1 MKIARIFT
9 MLVIT
14 ALAALCFSASALA
27 AVTLPKGTKEIG
39 DEAFSGVPL
48 PKYFAIRS
56 GVEKI
61 GSGAFAGTGVVQFWL
76 PKTLKEIAPDAFD
89 ESATFVCSPGTY
101 AEQWCEENK
110 ADYDYIKPSLHA
122 DKTSLLYGETA
133 VLTANYVFN
142 DEATEY
148 FWETR
153 GRERY
158 WTPLL
163 DENGPVLRYTNS
175 EGEGYTCFRVSAIC
189 GDDEISLPSN
199 CVVIKSYGS
208 APEFLPDKCKALSG
222 DSVYL
227 EWTFMGK
234 EVNYIL
240 LQWFPD
246 AQNPA
251 GGEWAW
257 IDSFKGGWNYT
268 VYGLEKN
275 TEYKFQIG
283 IVEDGEANIL
293 SKPFAITT
301 GEEPTILKMN
311 KPTMIGNSFHMSW
324 EPIKNA
330 VYDSYFGYDQNNMR
344 LFSSNLWATEY
355 HLYNTSKTKN
365 SYVQIRARIPNTGF
379 VFWGPICEIE
389 ANSEEPV
396 VEIES
401 CEMKGDI
408 LNLSWKTLPG
418 CIYDVYLHMDGEEEF
433 CAIKDTSKTA
443 IEYGGFRPG
452 EHGTVRVV
460 AKFGGWAKSSD
471 EVEISVPLLNEV
483 EYRALLIGEVSFKG
497 SMYSG
502 RCYGDVELL
511 AKMLENVKTPDGT
524 FYSVIRRK
532 DLNRQQVF
540 AAIQEAFGTADEND
554 VSLIYFGTHG
564 DVSHVGRL
572 AGSLCTVEVPNK
584 TYDVILMEE
593 LAAALKEV
601 KGTKIVWLG
610 SCGSGAGI
618 YDKNEEENIAD
629 PYYGEYDEDEWDGW
643 YEYEINDDFYTSDL
657 SEAETFDTGELRLPD
672 FQVMTAARYRFVS
685 WGNEAKNYTFFI
697 HFLTEGVCGPDGS
710 MPADLNGDG
719 RLTQHELFLYIN
731 ERMEDPE
738 SGSDQDIQ
746 AYPLESDYV
755 LFTK

>member
-1 MKIARIFT
+1 MKKMFLT
-9 MLVIT
+9 VLM
-14 ALAALCFSASALA
+14 ALALLFCTASASADL
-27 AVTLPKGTKEIG
+27 VLPKGTTDIA
-39 DEAFSGVPL
+39 DEAFLNAKLSYYLTIPDGV
-48 PKYFAIRS
+48 KT
-56 GVEKI
+56 I
-61 GSGAFAGTGVVQFWL
+61 GHQAFAGSSAVQVKLPASLTYIALDAFSPNASFEVLPGSYARQWCIDNDYFYDEMRVFVNTEAIVSYADKPAVLKAKCSYPEQVDFYRWETSSNLMTWQAVPDQTGSSIQVSYVDNLKVSYVRCRASVNGVLLEPANYATVTYKPGTVQF
-76 PKTLKEIAPDAFD
+76 
-89 ESATFVCSPGTY
+89 S
-101 AEQWCEENK
+101 
-110 ADYDYIKPSLHA
+110 
-122 DKTSLLYGETA
+122 
-133 VLTANYVFN
+133 
-142 DEATEY
+142 TE
-148 FWETR
+148 
-153 GRERY
+153 
-158 WTPLL
+158 
-163 DENGPVLRYTNS
+163 
-175 EGEGYTCFRVSAIC
+175 
-189 GDDEISLPSN
+189 
-199 CVVIKSYGS
+199 KS
-208 APEFLPDKCKALSG
+208 KALSG
-222 DSVYL
+222 DAIYL
-227 EWTFMGK
+227 EWTDMGTGMQ
-234 EVNYIL
+234 YYL
-240 LQWFPD
+240 SQWIPD
-246 AQNPA
+246 ASLEN
-251 GGEWAW
+251 GGRWQTIE
-257 IDSFKGGWNYT
+257 SRLTFNSYT

-301 GEEPTILKMN
+301 GEEPTTLKM
-311 KPTMIGNSFHMSW
+311 KETKMIGNSFHMSW

-355 HLYNTSKTKN
+355 HLYNTSKTNN
-365 SYVQIRARIPNTGF
+365 SYVQIRARIPNTGY

-511 AKMLENVKTPDGT
+511 AKMLKNVKTPDGT

-593 LAAALKEV
+593 LGGKH
-601 KGTKIVWLG
+601 
-610 SCGSGAGI
+610 
-618 YDKNEEENIAD
+618 
-629 PYYGEYDEDEWDGW
+629 
-643 YEYEINDDFYTSDL
+643 
-657 SEAETFDTGELRLPD
+657 R
-672 FQVMTAARYRFVS
+672 
-685 WGNEAKNYTFFI
+685 
-697 HFLTEGVCGPDGS
+697 
-710 MPADLNGDG
+710 
-719 RLTQHELFLYIN
+719 
-731 ERMEDPE
+731 
-738 SGSDQDIQ
+738 
-746 AYPLESDYV
+746 
-755 LFTK
+755 

>member
-1 MKIARIFT
+1 MKITRIFT

-122 DKTSLLYGETA
+122 DKTSLLYGETV

-142 DEATEY
+142 NEATEY

-189 GDDEISLPSN
+189 GDEISLPSN
-199 CVVIKSYGS
+199 CMVINSYGS
-208 APEFLPDKCKALSG
+208 VPEFLPDKCKALSG

-257 IDSFKGGWNYT
+257 IDSLKGGWNYT

-283 IVEDGEANIL
+283 ILVDGEADIL

-301 GEEPTILKMN
+301 GEEPTTLKMN
-311 KPTMIGNSFHMSW
+311 EPTMIGNSFHMSW
-324 EPIKNA
+324 EPIKSA
-330 VYDSYFGYDQNNMR
+330 VYDVYFGNNPNEMR
-344 LFSSNLWATEY
+344 LFSSNWSATDY
-355 HLYNTSKTKN
+355 HLYNTSNSNK
-365 SYVQIRARIPNTGF
+365 SYVQVKARIPNTGF
-379 VFWGPICEIE
+379 AFWGRLLTIE
-389 ANSEEPV
+389 PSTEEPV
-396 VEIES
+396 VNIEF

-433 CAIKDTSKTA
+433 CAIKDTSKTS

-452 EHGTVRVV
+452 EHGTVHVV
-460 AKFGGWAKSSD
+460 AKCGKWSRSSLETEFGVD
-471 EVEISVPLLNEV
+471 QLNEV

-511 AKMLENVKTPDGT
+511 AKMLENVKTPDNT

-643 YEYEINDDFYTSDL
+643 YEYEINDDFYISDL

-685 WGNEAKNYTFFI
+685 WGLEAKNYTFFI
-697 HFLTEGVCGPDGS
+697 HFLTEGVCSPDGS

-719 RLTQHELFLYIN
+719 RLTQHELFLYIKG
-731 ERMEDPE
+731 RMEDPE

-746 AYPLESDYV
+746 AYPLDSDYE
-755 LFTK
+755 LFVKE